1 MGGEAA
7 KERRRLKR
15 LNDGGG
21 KGGDITSTNAKDNKP
36 TMDSDVASKK
46 RTKVDS
52 GESVETIRQRLQR
65 KMARKASGKFK
76 SQSQSKTIERSMY
89 PEDSR
94 HDKRRSEGTG
104 DDRVAKRPFRSFEG
118 RHDEMTSPR
127 SYSSRGDHTKRY
139 PDYSSDLRKSKDD
152 NVLRRLAKKA
162 FKQVVNVRDAPVNDR
177 ASPQYRR
184 KDGNYDQRHANKKKN
199 QQASKPKLNKPKHL
213 KRKIHQL
220 SKTIADGT
228 PKSTETDAI
237 SELEGQMKQLSEQ
250 MEELKRLK
258 QRQEIHGDK
267 TQADN
272 LEDCGEKDEKEDEDI
287 HQVGKQGSFHGED
300 DKAMTNSNNEQVISS
315 MSSKPSNGNLSSDE
329 DDNVDLMNTRSRGK
343 RRKVQRDGGHNLRD
357 DNSSDITA
365 TNVSESNAV
374 NNPSDDMSGK
384 HNNEVSLVVEGSEV
398 PITAKKTP
406 RNDDKRRCIGR
417 KPVTDYVVGNL
428 YSGRVKYIKPKL
440 GAFIDIGSHSD
451 AFCHISCTSDEFVS
465 NVADI
470 LKVDDTLE
478 NIRIVE
484 VDREK
489 KRITVSLRSEDVAK
503 GEEQRLK
510 TTRQYEHGM
519 KDCDEHKDDLKTEK
533 ELFVDEEARAVAN
546 VGTIKHTISP
556 KAAASIGTSSRASI
570 SYFTNTSG
578 DLKRERKIARRA
590 ERRAQNE
597 LQTTGGDFNQ
607 VGGTVQ
613 SEVISSTSPTGNSGI
628 DHKRERKLARRAERR
643 AAMEAVKGNP

>member
-15 LNDGGG
+15 LNDGEG
-21 KGGDITSTNAKDNKP
+21 GGDITSTNAKDNKP
-36 TMDSDVASKK
+36 VVETTNSDAASKK

-52 GESVETIRQRLQR
+52 GENGGGGGVETIRQRLQR

-76 SQSQSKTIERSMY
+76 SQSQSQMIERSMY
-89 PEDSR
+89 PEDNR

-104 DDRVAKRPFRSFEG
+104 DERAAKRPIRSFKG

-127 SYSSRGDHTKRY
+127 SYPSRGDHVERS
-139 PDYSSDLRKSKDD
+139 PDYSSDLRKSKDS

-162 FKQVVNVRDAPVNDR
+162 FKQVVNVRDAPVNDK

-184 KDGNYDQRHANKKKN
+184 KDGKNDQQHANKNKH

-220 SKTIADGT
+220 SKTIADGP
-228 PKSTETDAI
+228 PKSTETDAL
-237 SELEGQMKQLSEQ
+237 SELEGKMKQLAEQ

-258 QRQEIHGDK
+258 QRQEFQDEK
-267 TQADN
+267 TQADKI
-272 LEDCGEKDEKEDEDI
+272 EECGGKEDEEI
-287 HQVGKQGSFHGED
+287 HQVGKQGDSHKED
-300 DKAMTNSNNEQVISS
+300 DKSMTASNNMQVTSPTAS
-315 MSSKPSNGNLSSDE
+315 NPSNDNLSSDE

-343 RRKVQRDGGHNLRD
+343 RRKIQRDNTTMD
-357 DNSSDITA
+357 
-365 TNVSESNAV
+365 VSESNAV
-374 NNPSDDMSGK
+374 NNPLDDAAGE
-384 HNNEVSLVVEGSEV
+384 HNNEVSTPLES
-398 PITAKKTP
+398 PTIAKKTP
-406 RNDDKRRCIGR
+406 RKDDKRRCIGR
-417 KPVTDYVVGNL
+417 KPVTDYIIGNI

-451 AFCHISCTSDEFVS
+451 AFCHISCTSDQFVS
-465 NVADI
+465 NVADV

-478 NIRIVE
+478 NVRIVE
-484 VDREK
+484 IDREK

-503 GEEQRLK
+503 GDEERLK

-519 KDCDEHKDDLKTEK
+519 KDCDGQEDDLKTEK
-533 ELFVDEEARAVAN
+533 EIFVDEEARAVAN
-546 VGTIKHTISP
+546 VGTTIKDTISP

-570 SYFTNTSG
+570 SNFTNPSG

-597 LQTTGGDFNQ
+597 LQTAGDKCTQ
-607 VGGTVQ
+607 VGDTIQ
-613 SEVISSTSPTGNSGI
+613 KELISSTSPTGQSGI
-628 DHKRERKLARRAERR
+628 DLKRERKLARRAERR
-643 AAMEAVKGNP
+643 AAIEAVKENP